1 MRILNDLNNLVVA
14 SKKHTNKNKKN
25 LDVFEAI
32 FNNNKHKLQPKASK
46 KALESV
52 YSLSSERISN
62 LINSKNKGADSEKTK
77 VAINDILMSLMHQK
91 NIKTENEIPNKV
103 EPVLQHKNNKF
114 HLNTDIKLSL
124 FDIKQLINELEL
136 ALNQKVSISDLVDT
150 DLHPNLEVDNQIS
163 ILKVAKG
170 KENPNSNSVKQLHKE
185 VGKEKDVVKEDIFEE
200 LKKLRKKESP
210 VELKEQNVVL
220 TNTNWQVASSK
231 KTQMKI
237 DDWIDSF
244 KDEINKLTEFRIEN
258 KQKVSM
264 ILKEQEEEL
273 RIVVEKKGSLIVV
286 EASVTDNMRDR
297 LDHILAEVQNEMGEK
312 GIEIKVDIKREDG
325 QKQKNNQKEEQ
336 QERGDNKDDER
347 N

>member
-1 MRILNDLNNLVVA
+1 MRILNDLNNLVAV
-14 SKKHTNKNKKN
+14 SKKHTIKNKKN

-32 FNNNKHKLQPKASK
+32 FNNNRHKLQSKASK
-46 KALESV
+46 KALEPV

-62 LINSKNKGADSEKTK
+62 FINSKSKGADSEKTK
-77 VAINDILMSLMHQK
+77 IAINDILISLMHQK
-91 NIKTENEIPNKV
+91 NNKTENQIPNKD
-103 EPVLQHKNNKF
+103 EPVLEHKNNSF
-114 HLNTDIKLSL
+114 HLKMDIKLTL
-124 FDIKQLINELEL
+124 PDLKQLINEIEL
-136 ALNQKVSISDLVDT
+136 ALNQRVSISDLVDT
-150 DLHPNLEVDNQIS
+150 DLHPNLEEDNQIA
-163 ILKVAKG
+163 ILKVVKG
-170 KENPNSNSVKQLHKE
+170 KGNSSSNTVKELPKE
-185 VGKEKDVVKEDIFEE
+185 VGKEKELVKEDVFEE

-210 VELKEQNVVL
+210 VELKEQNIVL

-244 KDEINKLTEFRIEN
+244 KDEINKLMEFRIEN

-312 GIEIKVDIKREDG
+312 GIEVKVDIKREDG

-336 QERGDNKDDER
+336 QERGDNKDGEH

>member
-1 MRILNDLNNLVVA
+1 MRIPNDINNLVAV
-14 SKKHTNKNKKN
+14 SKKHLNKNKKN

-32 FNNNKHKLQPKASK
+32 FNKNKTKIHPETSK
-46 KALESV
+46 KALETV
-52 YSLSSERISN
+52 YLLSKEKVTN
-62 LINSKNKGADSEKTK
+62 LINSKNKSVDSEKTK
-77 VAINDILMSLMHQK
+77 IVINDLL
-91 NIKTENEIPNKV
+91 IPLV
-103 EPVLQHKNNKF
+103 QQKNNKNENKSNINEPIF
-114 HLNTDIKLSL
+114 EQKKDTYHLKTDIKLNLSEL
-124 FDIKQLINELEL
+124 KQLINDLETV
-136 ALNQKVSISDLVDT
+136 LNQKVNISDVIDT
-150 DLHPNLEVDNQIS
+150 VLYPNLEVDNKIS
-163 ILKVAKG
+163 ILKVMNG
-170 KENPNSNSVKQLHKE
+170 KSDSNSSPVKQLHKKVE
-185 VGKEKDVVKEDIFEE
+185 NDKDVIKEDIFDE

-210 VELKEQNVVL
+210 IELKEQNVVQ
-220 TNTNWQVASSK
+220 NNINWQVTTSK

-286 EASVTDNMRDR
+286 EANVTDNMRDR
-297 LDHILAEVQNEMGEK
+297 LDHILAEVQSEMGEK

-336 QERGDNKDDER
+336 QERGDNKDGKH

>member
-1 MRILNDLNNLVVA
+1 MRIPNELNNLGTV
-14 SKKHTNKNKKN
+14 SKKHSNKNKKN

-32 FNNNKHKLQPKASK
+32 FNNNRHKLHPKASK
-46 KALESV
+46 KVSESV

-77 VAINDILMSLMHQK
+77 LAINDILMSLMHQK
-91 NIKTENEIPNKV
+91 NIKTENKTLNKDDTLF
-103 EPVLQHKNNKF
+103 EQKNNKI

-124 FDIKQLINELEL
+124 SDLKQLINELEIT
-136 ALNQKVSISDLVDT
+136 LNQKVNISDLVDT
-150 DLHPNLEVDNQIS
+150 ELHPNLDADNQLP
-163 ILKVAKG
+163 ILKVVNG
-170 KENPNSNSVKQLHKE
+170 KRNSNSNTVKQLHKE
-185 VGKEKDVVKEDIFEE
+185 VGKEKDVIKEDIFEE
-200 LKKLRKKESP
+200 LKKLRKKDSSL
-210 VELKEQNVVL
+210 ELKEQNVVF
-220 TNTNWQVASSK
+220 NNSNWQVASSK
-231 KTQMKI
+231 KSQLKI

-312 GIEIKVDIKREDG
+312 GIEVKVDIKREDG

-336 QERGDNKDDER
+336 QERGDNKDGKH